1 MPIPIKLINRRQ
13 LRILP
18 ISTFEIN
25 NERSE
30 LNQDKEEQF
39 RSNILKPK
47 PNIQSQVI
55 TTAFYK

>member
-18 ISTFEIN
+18 ISAFEIH

-47 PNIQSQVI
+47 PKIQSLVI